1 MIFSSPTARP
11 HIARNVS
18 TFYVVV
24 TLFLALLLNLLPGAY
39 GNVYWR
45 PDFVLLLVLYWSIY
59 LPRMSMM
66 GLAWAM
72 GLFMDLAHGVL
83 LGQHAFAY
91 TLAAYVALLYHR
103 RILFFPAWQQALYI
117 FVLLLGVQTVIL
129 TLRLISFGV
138 FPGWGYFMQSLSGAL
153 LWPLLTPI
161 LQSTLRFRRG
171 GDKFPSSQK

>member
-1 MIFSSPTARP
+1 MIFFPSTSRP

-18 TFYVVV
+18 ALYVMF
-24 TLFLALLLNLLPGAY
+24 TLFLALILNLLPGTS
-39 GNVYWR
+39 GNIYWR

-91 TLAAYVALLYHR
+91 TLAAYVAARYHR
-103 RILFFPAWQQALYI
+103 RILFFPSWQQALYI

-129 TLRLISFGV
+129 TLRLITFGV

-171 GDKFPSSQK
+171 RDKFPSNQK